1 MEGPR
6 KNCGLFQHT
15 WSIHIKTEAP
25 RKWLWDKWRVPVDSM
40 NHVRTAPTH
49 LRFPSKGRRGFIG
62 AILEGDQRQAFPECC
77 RTGFASCLSIFC
89 RCYDKVPS
97 QKQLEEEKANFDSV
111 AEVRVHRGG
120 KSQLRRSVAAEH
132 TVIIVSLDHV

>member
-6 KNCGLFQHT
+6 KYCGLFQHT
-15 WSIHIKTEAP
+15 ESIHIKTEAP
-25 RKWLWDKWRVPVDSM
+25 RKWLWDKWRVPVESM

-49 LRFPSKGRRGFIG
+49 LRFPFKGRRGFTG
-62 AILEGDQRQAFPECC
+62 ALLEGDQRQAFPECC
-77 RTGFASCLSIFC
+77 RTGFGSCLNIFC
-89 RCYDKVPS
+89 CCYDKVFS

-111 AEVRVHRGG
+111 AEVRVRRGG

-132 TVIIVSLDHV
+132 TVIIVSLDHK